1 MSLNCRAKLVEV
13 AKIVCRDLRKRA
25 TNSEEM
31 LWEHL
36 RNRKLLNKKFYRQY
50 PLFYDL
56 TGKESL
62 FVADFYCY
70 EAKLI
75 IELDGEIHKYKLK
88 EDKSRTEIL
97 NMLGLK
103 VIRFK
108 NKEVEENMD
117 LVLEKI
123 REEIITQP
131 NPFLNKR
138 RTYRQN

>member
-1 MSLNCRAKLVEV
+1 MSLNSKQKLVEV
-13 AKIVCRDLRKRA
+13 AKVVCRDLRKRG
-25 TNSEEM
+25 TNTEQR
-31 LWEHL
+31 LWEEL

-56 TGKESL
+56 AGKESF

-88 EDKSRTEIL
+88 EDKSRTNIL

-108 NKEVEENMD
+108 NKEVEENLD

-123 REEIITQP
+123 EEEILTL
-131 NPFLNKR
+131 LNRSFKKEEF
-138 RTYRQN
+138 N

>member
-1 MSLNCRAKLVEV
+1 MSLNSKQKLVEV
-13 AKIVCRDLRKRA
+13 AKVVCRDLRKRG
-25 TNSEEM
+25 TKTEQR
-31 LWEHL
+31 LWEKL

-56 TGKESL
+56 TGKES
-62 FVADFYCY
+62 FFFADFYCY

-88 EDKSRTEIL
+88 EDKIRTNIL

-108 NKEVEENMD
+108 NKEVEENLD

-123 REEIITQP
+123 EEEILTLP
-131 NPFLNKR
+131 NRSFKR
-138 RTYRQN
+138 EGFI